1 MLVAAPSGLYLVEL
15 KAWHGE
21 VVATKRG

>member
-1 MLVAAPSGLYLVEL
+1 MYLVEL